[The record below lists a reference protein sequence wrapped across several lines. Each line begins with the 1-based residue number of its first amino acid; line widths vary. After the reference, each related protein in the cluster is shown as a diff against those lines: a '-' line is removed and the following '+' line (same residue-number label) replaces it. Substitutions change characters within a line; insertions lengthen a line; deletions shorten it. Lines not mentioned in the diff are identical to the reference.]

1 MGFKKMTWVNPKEI
15 DIIIKN
21 CVTSIIDDLDYY
33 DYEYNKEYK
42 KKLLVFFDNIFTK
55 YGLLADEQLLKTED
69 L

>member
-1 MGFKKMTWVNPKEI
+1 MTWVNPKEI